1 MAPPFRLRLA
11 SWGWRT
17 LQRNAQLRPSQMRS
31 PAATGTRKRG
41 KRGQPTFDAHR
52 RMALVAGAT
61 PPRAAAP
68 DARQRTSERSIL
80 INPPQRERARGPARG
95 DGATLWRSHVG
106 RVTRIWRNGEV
117 GSFSRGRWDAV
128 GSPLADP
135 RMLVRYGF
143 STTAT
148 RRSDGWRTGLRS
160 DPMQDCNHA
169 GLPSLGAQEEPR
181 CACRLFG
188 RHDHTSRQCPA
199 STRRGTRQATRARA
213 QEPSDTDRFER
224 GFEPVPASCRV
235 APREEGGKDEALI
248 RRRLGPPTPGH
259 L

>member
-117 GSFSRGRWDAV
+117 GSFSRGRWDALEV
-128 GSPLADP
+128 LSRIPGCLSGTAS
-135 RMLVRYGF
+135 VRRRRGAV
-143 STTAT
+143 TDGVPVCAQIQCRTAT
-148 RRSDGWRTGLRS
+148 TRGCPRWERKRSPAAHAVSSDGMTIR
-160 DPMQDCNHA
+160 A
-169 GLPSLGAQEEPR
+169 GNARPARDEAQ
-181 CACRLFG
+181 G
-188 RHDHTSRQCPA
+188 RPPA
-199 STRRGTRQATRARA
+199 
-213 QEPSDTDRFER
+213 P
-224 GFEPVPASCRV
+224 
-235 APREEGGKDEALI
+235 APRNH
-248 RRRLGPPTPGH
+248 PTPIGSNAASSRCRRAAES
-259 L
+259 LQERKEEKMKP